1 MDYNIEKDERN
12 YQIFIHH
19 RGENRPPYVYRQS
32 ADQLKKDVCER
43 LRMDEWGR
51 LHWEQL
57 TGAPI
62 GERTDKMLY
71 WIVEDYIPQP
81 VFFGVYKDN
90 GLIYDDFIGSI
101 TPYDENDDNRIG
113 YRPVN
118 ILLYNSVPLVHPSCI
133 DIKIE
138 LVDRIMRTPVGQS
151 FEEGDLTIEIIAK
164 DKAERIFEQQS

>member
-1 MDYNIEKDERN
+1 MCSRMLKWLVDGRMCRRISS
-12 YQIFIHH
+12 
-19 RGENRPPYVYRQS
+19 PP
-32 ADQLKKDVCER
+32 
-43 LRMDEWGR
+43 
-51 LHWEQL
+51 L
-57 TGAPI
+57 TGWASRRRRGHVWLCARFQALCI
-62 GERTDKMLY
+62 GRVGLQRRRLARGD
-71 WIVEDYIPQP
+71 QP
-81 VFFGVYKDN
+81 SFFGVYKNN